1 MKTLS
6 ACSAL
11 KGIAVYTFSFPYL
24 LPFLVRIGL
33 DHNSHILGN
42 NLFDFSNPSSGC
54 RRQEVFLQ
62 ALPDKENT
70 DLAILVTALCYKEN
84 QLSIEVELHSVQ
96 INIEKEY
103 VKTAGILISKVH
115 HPHSHGYRKNK
126 KRSQDLYKKN

>member
-1 MKTLS
+1 MQ
-6 ACSAL
+6 
-11 KGIAVYTFSFPYL
+11 AVRS
-24 LPFLVRIGL
+24 V
-33 DHNSHILGN
+33 
-42 NLFDFSNPSSGC
+42 PSSGKVY
-54 RRQEVFLQ
+54 RS
-62 ALPDKENT
+62 LPDKENT

-126 KRSQDLYKKN
+126 KRSQDLCKKN